1 MTGLIEDLKQL
12 ETAEEF
18 LDYFNIVYEQRV
30 VDVYRL
36 IILQGAKGLTDEASL
51 ASGSEQALVERFRR
65 RLQDAYAECR
75 DGTSGTRA
83 KAPPPA
89 ASPCETGAADAGT
102 IFIPL
107 EAVMGLRRP
116 RQD

>member
-1 MTGLIEDLKQL
+1 MKSLIDDLQQL

-18 LDYFNIVYEQRV
+18 LEYFNIVYEQRV

-36 IILQGAKGLTDEASL
+36 IILQGAKGLIDEA
-51 ASGSEQALVERFRR
+51 ASTNRNEQALFERFRR
-65 RLQDAYAECR
+65 RLQDSYAECR
-75 DGTSGTRA
+75 DGSFGNRA

-89 ASPCETGAADAGT
+89 VTPCETDATGT
-102 IFIPL
+102 VFIPL

-116 RQD
+116 RQE